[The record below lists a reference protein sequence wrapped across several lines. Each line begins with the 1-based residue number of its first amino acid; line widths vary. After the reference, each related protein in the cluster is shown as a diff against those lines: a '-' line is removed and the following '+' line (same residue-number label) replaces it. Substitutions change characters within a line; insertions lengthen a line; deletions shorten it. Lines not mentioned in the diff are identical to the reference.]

1 MKGKKEGGGGLKNEA
16 FEEIYGKYS
25 RELYLYVFSMCRDHH
40 GTEDIVSDTFFKAF
54 ASIDVME
61 GHIKYWLFRVARNLW
76 IDRLRKDKGLS
87 CTGYDESFDEKWQD
101 RESLNPVEE
110 LIKSEEKRMLY
121 RSIVGLLPQYKEA
134 ITLYYF
140 CGYPLKEIAKVL
152 AITPGAARTL
162 LYRARNKLKDELKDV
177 MIDG

>member
-1 MKGKKEGGGGLKNEA
+1 LNNDALED
-16 FEEIYGKYS
+16 IYGKYS

-40 GTEDIVSDTFFKAF
+40 GTEDIVSDTFFKAI

-61 GHIKYWLFRVARNLW
+61 GHMKYWLFRVARNQW
-76 IDRLRKDKGLS
+76 IDRLRKDSKLS
-87 CTGYDESFDEKWQD
+87 CTGYDEGFDGKWED
-101 RESLNPVEE
+101 RESRNPAED
-110 LIKSEEKRMLY
+110 LINSEEKRMLY
-121 RSIVGLLPQYKEA
+121 RAIVELLPQYKEA

-152 AITPGAARTL
+152 GITPGAARTL
-162 LYRARNKLKDELKDV
+162 LYRARNKLKEELKDV